1 MAEYYA
7 WTVTGVVTGLKN
19 WSEPDFGD
27 SPDSAGELG
36 EGNAPVHIAS
46 RMVERQTFFIRQR
59 DGREIE
65 VSLADSGLTLRNGHV
80 LTAIWVA
87 RKGMKHGFCV
97 LIDNHTTGAQVRLSH
112 NVKLIRPK
120 VGLARTAKYG
130 IFATLPALLAMAMWL
145 LVPGSLRSIDVNT
158 FFIVATIGVIVL
170 FVIGL
175 VVAKLVLDYLQA
187 DDHQKIWQVAEEAS
201 SEIRASLRQRP
212 PQRPR
217 PRM

>member
-1 MAEYYA
+1 
-7 WTVTGVVTGLKN
+7 
-19 WSEPDFGD
+19 
-27 SPDSAGELG
+27 
-36 EGNAPVHIAS
+36 
-46 RMVERQTFFIRQR
+46 
-59 DGREIE
+59 
-65 VSLADSGLTLRNGHV
+65 V

-120 VGLARTAKYG
+120 VSLARTAKYG
-130 IFATLPALLAMAMWL
+130 AFATLPAVLAMAMWL

-158 FFIVATIGVIVL
+158 FFIVATVGVIVL

-187 DDHQKIWQVAEEAS
+187 DDHQKIWQEADEAS
-201 SEIRASLRQRP
+201 SEIRTSLRQQP